1 MVLGEVMRRYT
12 ETTCGQRVARARRLC
27 AGLVVGLLVTGIGT
41 AIRGHAETLEEVLV
55 KTYQTNPDLAAERAA
70 TRATDE
76 QILQAKAKWMPSL
89 NVEAS
94 YDLSSAN
101 GNSGPVQYDSRS
113 RSWSADLVA
122 EQSLFTGGRNGAT
135 RRIADANVSAQRA
148 RLRAKEQSVLF
159 EAASVFASIVRNE
172 SVLDL
177 VREDIALLQS
187 LLKEFTDRHD
197 AGKATESDVD
207 QILASLEAARAQC
220 LAHHATLQN
229 SWRSFEQVVGQP
241 PVLLMLAEAPA
252 AVSPCIDALG
262 QRKRSVLKMPEK
274 LPTIPGTLEEVEEAA
289 RGNVPELDEARAE
302 ELASQGTVSAAYA
315 ELLPKAGL
323 TASIG
328 TSGEEVSPQGSHR
341 EAAVS
346 ATLSIPLFNG
356 GAEWSE
362 IRAARERANQAKLKI
377 TSAQRQVMRSADGA
391 WYDLVSVRAVRAVNK
406 AQAQTVLRAFD
417 GLRKEMTDPKLHRS
431 ITDLLGLRQAFLG
444 TQIALIESN
453 REEAV
458 SVFKLLSA
466 IGRLNA
472 EQLKLPVE
480 PYNPDSNLK
489 RQSNRFIGD
498 TIQGE

>member
-1 MVLGEVMRRYT
+1 MRYYT
-12 ETTCGQRVARARRLC
+12 KTKRGQKAARAQLLC
-27 AGLVVGLLVTGIGT
+27 AGLVVGLLIVAVTG
-41 AIRGHAETLEEVLV
+41 RAETLEEVLV
-55 KTYQTNPDLAAERAA
+55 RTYQTNPDLMAERAA

-76 QILQAKAKWMPSL
+76 QITRAKSKWMPSL
-89 NVEAS
+89 NAEAS
-94 YDLSSAN
+94 YDLSSA
-101 GNSGPVQYDSRS
+101 SGDSGSMHYDTQS
-113 RSWSADLVA
+113 RSWSADVVA
-122 EQSLFTGGRNGAT
+122 RQPLFTGGRNGAS
-135 RRIADANVSAQRA
+135 RRIADAKVSAQRA
-148 RLRAKEQSVLF
+148 RLRAREQLVLF
-159 EAASVFASIVRNE
+159 EAAAVVASIVRNE

-197 AGKATESDVD
+197 VGKATESDVD
-207 QILASLEAARAQC
+207 QILAALEAARAQC
-220 LAHHATLQN
+220 LAHHATLLN
-229 SWRSFEQVVGQP
+229 SWRAFEQIVGQP
-241 PVLLMLAEAPA
+241 PVLDLPAETPA

-274 LPTIPGTLEEVEEAA
+274 LPPIPGTIEEVEEAA
-289 RGNVPELDEARAE
+289 RGDVPELDEARAE
-302 ELASQGTVSAAYA
+302 EAASLGTVSAAYA

-328 TSGEEVSPQGSHR
+328 TSGEEISPGGSHR
-341 EAAVS
+341 YSAVS

-377 TSAQRQVMRSADGA
+377 TSAQRQVMRTADSA

-406 AQAQTVLRAFD
+406 AQAQTVLRAFS
-417 GLRKEMTDPKLHRS
+417 GLRKEMADPKLHRS
-431 ITDLLGLRQAFLG
+431 ITDLLGLRQAYLQ

-453 REEAV
+453 REEAI
-458 SVFKLLSA
+458 SVFKLLAA

-472 EQLKLPVE
+472 TQLKLPVE
-480 PYNPDSNLK
+480 PYNPDVNLK
-489 RQSNRFIGD
+489 RQANRFIGD

>member
-1 MVLGEVMRRYT
+1 MRHYT
-12 ETTCGQRVARARRLC
+12 TTMRGRIGARAQAFC
-27 AGLVVGLLVTGIGT
+27 AGLAVLAVITGGVV
-41 AIRGHAETLEEVLV
+41 RAETLEEVLV
-55 KTYQTNPDLAAERAA
+55 KTYQTSPDLAAERAA

-76 QILQAKAKWMPSL
+76 EITKAKAKWMPSL
-89 NVEAS
+89 NAQGSFEITSETGKSGAMH
-94 YDLSSAN
+94 YDA
-101 GNSGPVQYDSRS
+101 RS
-113 RSWSADLVA
+113 RNWSADLVA
-122 EQSLFTGGRNGAT
+122 EQPLFTGGRNGAT

-148 RLRAKEQSVLF
+148 RLRAKEQSVLL
-159 EAASVFASIVRNE
+159 EAATVYASIVRNE
-172 SVLDL
+172 AVLDL

-197 AGKATESDVD
+197 ANKATDSDVD
-207 QILASLEAARAQC
+207 QILASLEAARAEC

-229 SWRSFEQVVGQP
+229 SWRSFEQIVGEP
-241 PVLLMLAEAPA
+241 PVLSMPAETPA

-274 LPTIPGTLEEVEEAA
+274 LPSIPGTLEEVEEAA
-289 RGNVPELDEARAE
+289 RGSVPELDEARAE
-302 ELASQGTVSAAYA
+302 EAASRGTVSAAYA

-328 TSGEEVSPQGSHR
+328 TSGEDVAPGGSGR
-341 EAAVS
+341 EGAVS

-356 GAEWSE
+356 GSEWSE

-377 TSAQRQVMRSADGA
+377 TSAQRQVMRNADGA

-406 AQAQTVLRAFD
+406 AQAQTVLRAFN
-417 GLRKEMTDPKLHRS
+417 GLRKEMTDPKLNRS
-431 ITDLLGLRQAFLG
+431 ITDLLGLRQVYLL

-458 SVFKLLSA
+458 SVFKLLAA

-472 EQLKLPVE
+472 SELKLPVE
-480 PYNPDSNLK
+480 PYNPDINLK
-489 RQSNRFIGD
+489 RQANRFIGD